1 MKPVYAIQKG
11 KGRLLFP
18 FCFTALFI
26 QITTARWQDSFT
38 RLALLDDFN
47 GILHRQIASITKEF
61 NITYRYDDI
70 YRKRIF
76 DQRVLTT
83 DQQSGCFRFVLPVRT
98 AAADHIFRVHIGLD
112 RLAAENQR
120 DRTAV
125 RGEGNGKGQTYAIL
139 WVRAANNKSLGLQ
152 FRSTS
157 RSHSATAVIKTYPH
171 SEDSRLN
178 RYFLDWLPRTFGN
191 PIQSKIR
198 TQQFE
203 LTPWISIPLR
213 NDQNRLC
220 IALNHF
226 QWDNAVT
233 FRYNNTTNKPVLN
246 GRRILDIPTRF
257 HSTQLS
263 LKLGQS
269 EPACLAAE
277 IRYSHAGLHYHTDN
291 HPPSFT
297 DFDELG
303 SGDFSLNS
311 GALLC
316 HHTGADHHF
325 RAGVSLSAFGGDF
338 SLRTPVL
345 GVLYG
350 ILPISHKAGGELR
363 KGRIFSQ
370 DVLYFYRLSKSKIRF
385 TLLGHYLHS
394 RIFLQMV
401 GEAEL
406 EFGLVATPLDYP
418 LRLDANIF
426 DIQSAL
432 QYNFG
437 DYALEYRLSQLLPV
451 IRRLDESPVHFTEP
465 VPGKKTVERGGTSHQ
480 LSLSRYF

>member
-1 MKPVYAIQKG
+1 MKPIRTIQKG

-18 FCFTALFI
+18 FCFAALFL
-26 QITTARWQDSFT
+26 QITTARWQDSFAW
-38 RLALLDDFN
+38 LALLDDFN
-47 GILHRQIASITKEF
+47 GIPHRQIASVTKELH
-61 NITYRYDDI
+61 ITCRYDDI
-70 YRKRIF
+70 YRKRVF
-76 DQRVLTT
+76 DQRVLTI
-83 DQQSGCFRFVLPVRT
+83 DQQSGCFRLVVPVRT
-98 AAADHIFRVHIGLD
+98 AAAYHVFKVQLGLD

-125 RGEGNGKGQTYAIL
+125 RGESSGKGQTYAIL
-139 WVRAANNKSLGLQ
+139 WVRAADNKSLGLQ
-152 FRSTS
+152 FRSIS
-157 RSHSATAVIKTYPH
+157 RSHSATADIKTYPH

-178 RYFLDWLPRTFGN
+178 RYFLDWLPLTFGN
-191 PIQSKIR
+191 PVQSKNH

-213 NDQNRLC
+213 NDKTRLR

-226 QWDNAVT
+226 RWDNAVT
-233 FRYNNTTNKPVLN
+233 FRYTNTTNKPALN
-246 GRRILDIPTRF
+246 GRRILDIPTRL

-263 LKLGQS
+263 LKLGQLKPTC
-269 EPACLAAE
+269 PAVE
-277 IRYSHAGLHYHTDN
+277 IRYSHVGLHYRTDN

-297 DFDELG
+297 DFDKLG
-303 SGDFSLNS
+303 SGNFSLN
-311 GALLC
+311 GGTLLC
-316 HHTGADHHF
+316 HHIGADHRF
-325 RAGVSLSAFGGDF
+325 RAGISLSKFGGDF

-345 GVLYG
+345 GMLYG
-350 ILPISHKAGGELR
+350 ILPISHKAGGELQ

-370 DVLYFYRLSKSKIRF
+370 DVLYSYRLSKSKIRF

-432 QYNFG
+432 QYNFS
-437 DYALEYRLSQLLPV
+437 DYALEYRLRQLLPV

-480 LSLSRYF
+480 LTLSRYF